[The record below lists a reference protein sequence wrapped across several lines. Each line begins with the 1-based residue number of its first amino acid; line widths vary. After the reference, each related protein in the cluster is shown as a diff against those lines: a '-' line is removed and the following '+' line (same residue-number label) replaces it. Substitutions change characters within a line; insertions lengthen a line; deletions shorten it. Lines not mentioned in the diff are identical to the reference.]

1 MRDEQ
6 LNKLIGKLLRA
17 GVAAAATVVLVGGIW
32 YLVAS
37 DDVLVNYRQ
46 FRPSVRNI
54 RGLGELPAPESV
66 MLAGLLILI
75 ATPVARVVL
84 SVVAFAA
91 ERDNKY
97 VVCTTIVLLVLMYSI
112 GTSWL

>member
-6 LNKLIGKLLRA
+6 LHMLIGKLLRA
-17 GVAAAATVVLVGGIW
+17 GVAVAASVVLVGGIW
-32 YLVAS
+32 YLVAFN
-37 DDVLVNYRQ
+37 DVPVNYRQ
-46 FRPSVRNI
+46 FQPTVRNI
-54 RGLGELPAPESV
+54 RALGELSAPEAV

-75 ATPVARVVL
+75 ALPVARVVL

-91 ERDNKY
+91 ERDIKY
-97 VVCTTIVLLVLMYSI
+97 VVCTVIVLLVLLYSI